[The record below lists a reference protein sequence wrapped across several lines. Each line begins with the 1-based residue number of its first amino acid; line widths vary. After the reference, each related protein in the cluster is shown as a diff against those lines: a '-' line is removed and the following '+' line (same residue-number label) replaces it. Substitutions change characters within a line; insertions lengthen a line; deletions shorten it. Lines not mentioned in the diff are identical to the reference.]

1 MELTQHVF
9 SAPYTARKH
18 CATELSVPS
27 ELNALP
33 TSCMHAAPVQ
43 DEIKRLARDVYQD
56 DTKKV
61 REMISWRGSLSGAFR
76 SFFRKKKS
84 AKPHSKLQRAVLS
97 PWRRRSCGSW
107 MLAPGRT
114 WLARFAKG
122 HRNSLDEWQQGR
134 RGHGRVHHCLL
145 RARRGGRVAGGF
157 RGGLARVR
165 NVRHGRRSD

>member
-1 MELTQHVF
+1 M
-9 SAPYTARKH
+9 R
-18 CATELSVPS
+18 CR
-27 ELNALP
+27 
-33 TSCMHAAPVQ
+33 TSFMHAAPVM

-107 MLAPGRT
+107 MLALGRT
-114 WLARFAKG
+114 WRSARWPGTTAARTICKG
-122 HRNSLDEWQQGR
+122 TSERSR
-134 RGHGRVHHCLL
+134 RVAARTTWYAALRHARVHHCLL
-145 RARRGGRVAGGF
+145 RARRGGSVAGGF
-157 RGGLARVR
+157 GGGFARVR
-165 NVRHGRRSD
+165 SVRHGRRSD